1 MCARAQIGDDME
13 IAGARVLVTGAS
25 SGIGAAL
32 AVALAERGA
41 IVGVLA
47 RRQDRLAEVLAECQR
62 SSPDSRMWVADLGDL
77 ALAERVALEAWDAF
91 GHLDCLVN
99 NAGVPMR
106 RHTTALDG
114 ATLEWVM
121 RVNFFAPAQMMLAV
135 LPRML
140 ARDEGMIVNVS
151 SVAGRLGN
159 ANEAAYSASKFALCG
174 WSEATA
180 VDLWD
185 TGVTIR
191 LVNPGPIDTEIWDL
205 PDNDDPLYSGPKIS
219 PEEMAEGIVAAMQSD
234 RFEHYVP
241 DMLAFVE
248 AKTSDPDSMLEG
260 MAAMLRQGTVTVNPI
275 ARHTPS

>member
-1 MCARAQIGDDME
+1 MKVEGSKI
-13 IAGARVLVTGAS
+13 LVTGAS

-32 AVALAERGA
+32 ARQ
-41 IVGVLA
+41 LA
-47 RRQDRLAEVLAECQR
+47 RRGATVGLVARREDRLAEVLADCHMD
-62 SSPDSRMWVADLGDL
+62 SPESRMWVADLSDVE
-77 ALAERVALEAWDAF
+77 LAERVAVGAWDAF

-106 RHTTALDG
+106 RHTTRLDY

-121 RVNFFAPAQMMLAV
+121 RVNFLAPARMMMAL
-135 LPRML
+135 LPKMT
-140 ARDEGMIVNVS
+140 ARGEGMIVNVS

-185 TGVTIR
+185 SGIKIR

-205 PDNDDPLYSGPKIS
+205 PDNDDPLYSGPKITAD
-219 PEEMAEGIVAAMQSD
+219 EMAAGIVAAIEGDS
-234 RFEHYVP
+234 FEHYVP
-241 DMLAFVE
+241 DMRGIVE
-248 AKTSDPDSMLEG
+248 SKTANPDPFIEG
-260 MAAMLRQGTVTVNPI
+260 MAAMLRG
-275 ARHTPS
+275 AADRG